1 MRELLRADSWKEF
14 RSYEISLLQGSRRWE
29 FWAITLRPRT
39 SSRLEAEGEEKNME
53 HEGAI
58 VGFVVIVVAVM
69 VGIFAYDFI
78 SASSSK
84 SGA

>member
-1 MRELLRADSWKEF
+1 MIAENAHCREPRQS
-14 RSYEISLLQGSRRWE
+14 EIAQDRDPLQESARKGSRKGHSRRLKR
-29 FWAITLRPRT
+29 ARRNGRT
-39 SSRLEAEGEEKNME
+39 G

-78 SASSSK
+78 SASSLK

>member
-1 MRELLRADSWKEF
+1 
-14 RSYEISLLQGSRRWE
+14 
-29 FWAITLRPRT
+29 
-39 SSRLEAEGEEKNME
+39 ME
-53 HEGAI
+53 HGAV

-78 SASSSK
+78 SASSLK

>member
-1 MRELLRADSWKEF
+1 
-14 RSYEISLLQGSRRWE
+14 
-29 FWAITLRPRT
+29 
-39 SSRLEAEGEEKNME
+39 ME
-53 HEGAI
+53 HGAV

-84 SGA
+84 SA